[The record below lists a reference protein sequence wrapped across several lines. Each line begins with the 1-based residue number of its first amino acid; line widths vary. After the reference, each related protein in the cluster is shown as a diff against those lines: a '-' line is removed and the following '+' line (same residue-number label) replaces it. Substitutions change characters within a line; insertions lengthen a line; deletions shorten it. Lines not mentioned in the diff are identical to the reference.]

1 MEKKN
6 IKVFDDIKDERK
18 AYNKVEVDHIIMASY
33 VNRTRSQVVWKR
45 NVN

>member
-18 AYNKVEVDHIIMASY
+18 VYNKVEVDHTIMVSC
-33 VNRTRSQVVWKR
+33 VNRARSQVVWKR
-45 NVN
+45 KVN